1 MFGFFSNQAKA
12 PQRVPTDRVV
22 PVGFFDDTILF
33 RTFVM
38 YTMFVFDD
46 VLDVLRLRGALES
59 VVGRPGWN
67 KLGARIRRN
76 DRGELEHHIPEA
88 FSTDRPA
95 IGYYHVD
102 LSDTAVGDHPSG
114 SRIPRPPS
122 NGRPAVV
129 GDPGDLYDLVHGP
142 GIPTELND
150 YLYQDR
156 PELGLRIVSFKN
168 ATVIVLYWMH
178 LSFDAVAEKCLFE
191 AWTLALQ
198 GRDGEIL
205 TPLATEDY
213 ALENVGKNPAEP
225 YVLIDRCLSMP
236 GLVSWV
242 ARNVYSLAICSKEHR
257 MVCMPAEYLK
267 RLREKALEEL
277 TVAAI
282 AEGTTVTPFLS
293 EGDILVAWATR
304 LAMSNLSKDS
314 ERLVSGKHLR
324 RTQVYVNRLA
334 FLSTLKVVI
343 QQAYQWR
350 SVLKDLI
357 PPDRPFLSNCVGTL
371 VALTTVKEL
380 AQRPLSYLA
389 SQIRQAV
396 IKQGSREQVEAYASL
411 VRQDPRNKA
420 PPFLGASSM
429 QFISFTNCQKANMF
443 GIDMSAAAV
452 KPRSTP
458 LLPSYVQML
467 HGPYNF
473 TNGIII
479 VGKDAKGNY
488 WLSGYGVKG
497 LWEIME
503 RKMATED
510 VAMMRRSQ
518 P

>member
-1 MFGFFSNQAKA
+1 MFGVFSDQAKA

-46 VLDVLRLRGALES
+46 VLDVQRLRVALES
-59 VVGRPGWN
+59 VVSRPGWS

-88 FSTDRPA
+88 FSPDRPA
-95 IGYYHVD
+95 IGFNHVE
-102 LSDTAVGDHPSG
+102 LSDTAVEDHPAG

-122 NGRPAVV
+122 DGRPAVV
-129 GDPGDLYDLVHGP
+129 GDPGDLYDLVYGP
-142 GIPTELND
+142 GIPMELKD

-156 PELGLRIVSFKN
+156 PELGLRVVSFKN

-178 LSFDAVAEKCLFE
+178 LSFDAVAQKCLFE

-205 TPLATEDY
+205 NPLAPEDY
-213 ALENVGKNPAEP
+213 ALENVGKNPLEP
-225 YVLIDRCLSMP
+225 YVLVDRRLSMS

-242 ARNVYSLAICSKEHR
+242 VRNVYSLAICSKEHR
-257 MVCMPAEYLK
+257 MVCIPAEYLK
-267 RLREKALEEL
+267 RLREKALAEL
-277 TVAAI
+277 AAAAN
-282 AEGTTVTPFLS
+282 AEDTTVTPFLS
-293 EGDILVAWATR
+293 EGDILVAWVTR
-304 LAMSNLSKDS
+304 LAMSNLPKDS
-314 ERLVSGKHLR
+314 ERL
-324 RTQVYVNRLA
+324 
-334 FLSTLKVVI
+334 VVI

-350 SVLKDLI
+350 SVLEDII

-371 VALTTVKEL
+371 LTLTSAKEL
-380 AQRPLSYLA
+380 IQRPLSYLA
-389 SQIRQAV
+389 SQVRQAV
-396 IKQGSREQVEAYASL
+396 IEQGSREQVEAYASL
-411 VRQDPRNKA
+411 VRRDPRNKA

-443 GIDMSAAAV
+443 GVDLSAASAN
-452 KPRSTP
+452 PRNTP
-458 LLPSYVQML
+458 LLPSYVQIL

-479 VGKDAKGNY
+479 VGKDPKGNY

-497 LWEIME
+497 LWESME

-510 VAMMRRSQ
+510 IVMMHTSRL
-518 P
+518 